1 MSLQN
6 LLMKK
11 LISSFLSNRS
21 NLLEE
26 TCRNYFDRRAYT
38 IHSDIHTS
46 EKGSQ
51 YVRSHAGLYFL

>member
-26 TCRNYFDRRAYT
+26 TYKSYFDRRAYT
-38 IHSDIHTS
+38 IHSDVHTS